1 MVKHGTFTR
10 GAALLGGVGLL
21 CSALGSVY
29 RILLA
34 SSISADGMAY
44 YQIAYPIYSLLTV
57 IATAGLPTAIS
68 KRVSECVAQGDYRN
82 AQYFFQVAF
91 GLLATVGCVAMV
103 AVAALAGPIAV
114 AQGIPGGRL
123 PVLAIA
129 PSLLLISLVSAYRGY
144 FQGLQRMQP
153 TAVSQVVEEVVKFA
167 VGYALAVLWMQ
178 RGSMWAAVG
187 ALIGIPVSE
196 LCALLYMAIRYNR
209 ERPQLRGLIRQS
221 PRVQRYAPRRAMRRE
236 LWRLALPIT
245 IGASVLPLI
254 TLLDNV
260 MVINVLKSI
269 GFSQQIAQT
278 RFGLLTGMVSPVV
291 YVPMA
296 VASALQ
302 MSLVPT
308 ISASAVLQR
317 PHEVEQNAAVG
328 IKLSVLLALP
338 CAAGLWMLGPPLLQ
352 TLFPSALMEADN
364 LLAATGLIRAMSIGL
379 MFLIVAQTATGIL
392 QGIGFADVP
401 VKNLCKGAVVKVV
414 VSYICLRMPGVNVV
428 GAGVGT
434 ACCFAFAALA
444 NLRRCYRIIGMRV
457 ELKRTLVRPALATG
471 VMSGTVYGVYVLVR
485 NAWTVGGGVLLATL
499 VGIAVYT
506 LCMLRF
512 GVIGS
517 EECRL
522 LPGGIKLEYWMHR
535 IGWWK

>member
-1 MVKHGTFTR
+1 MSKHSPFTM

-34 SSISADGMAY
+34 STISAEGMAY

-82 AQYFFQVAF
+82 AHYFFRVAF
-91 GLLATVGCVAMV
+91 GLLLAVGCVATV
-103 AVAALAGPIAV
+103 AVAALAGPIAAV
-114 AQGIPGGRL
+114 QGIPGGRM

-129 PSLLLISLVSAYRGY
+129 PSLLLIALVSAYRGY
-144 FQGLQRMQP
+144 FQGLQCMQP
-153 TAVSQVVEEVVKFA
+153 TAISQLVEEIVKFA
-167 VGYALAVLWMQ
+167 VGYTLAVLWIQ
-178 RGSMWAAVG
+178 KGSMWAAVG
-187 ALIGIPVSE
+187 ALIGIPASE
-196 LCALLYMAIRYNR
+196 VCALIYMAVRYRR
-209 ERPQLRGLIRQS
+209 ERPQLRALIRQS
-221 PRVQRYAPRRAMRRE
+221 PRVHRYAPRRAVRQE

-245 IGASVLPLI
+245 VGASVLPLI

-302 MSLVPT
+302 MSLVPA
-308 ISASAVLQR
+308 ISASAVLRR
-317 PHEVEQNAAVG
+317 PREVEQNAAVG
-328 IKLSVLLALP
+328 VKLALLLALP
-338 CAAGLWMLGPPLLQ
+338 CAAGLWLLGPPLLQ
-352 TLFPSALMEADN
+352 TLFPASLAEADN
-364 LLAATGLIRAMSIGL
+364 LLAATGLVRSMSIGL
-379 MFLIVAQTATGIL
+379 LFLIVVQTATGIL
-392 QGIGFADVP
+392 QGIGFPDIP
-401 VKNLCKGAVVKVV
+401 VKNLCKGAVIKVV
-414 VSYICLRMPGVNVV
+414 VSYICLRIPGVNVV
-428 GAGVGT
+428 GAGIGT

-444 NLRRCYRIIGMRV
+444 NLRKCYGIIGMKVQWR
-457 ELKRTLVRPALATG
+457 RTLVRPALATA
-471 VMSGTVYGVYVLVR
+471 VMSGAVYGVYALVR
-485 NAWTVGGGVLLATL
+485 SVWSVGGGVLVATL
-499 VGIAVYT
+499 VGIAVYA
-506 LCMLRF
+506 LCVLRF
-512 GVIGS
+512 GVIGR